1 MEDLGRLNFW
11 RGKRVFVTGATG
23 VLGLNLVNRL
33 VELDAEVIALVR
45 DWVPRARILGTWLQ
59 DSGKVTIVRGGLED
73 YECITRTLAEYEVE
87 CIFHLGA
94 QTIVNVGNRSPLTT
108 FKANIEGTWNLLE
121 SARVLNIYTN
131 DIKCICVASSDK
143 AYGTSKNLP
152 YTEDMPLKGEHPY
165 DVSKSCTDLITQSYA
180 STYQL
185 PTCIARMGNIYG
197 SGDLNFNRIVPGTI
211 KSLIEGKRPV
221 IRSDG
226 KPIREYFFVEDAVD
240 AYLVMAETIE
250 KKKFYGDAFN
260 FSSGERISVLD
271 MVRRI
276 ISQYGS
282 NLEPEIINVSK
293 NEITDQY
300 LSIEK
305 AKQMLNWAPKYLVD
319 EGLKLTI
326 PWYKEMMVA

>member
-11 RGKRVFVTGATG
+11 KGKRVFVTGATG
-23 VLGLNLVNRL
+23 VLGINLVNRL
-33 VELDAEVIALVR
+33 VDLDAEVIALVR
-45 DWVPRARILGTWLQ
+45 DWVPRTRILGTWLQ
-59 DSGKVTIVRGGLED
+59 DSGKVAIVRGELED
-73 YECITRTLAEYEVE
+73 YHCIARTLAEYEVE

-121 SARVLNIYTN
+121 SARVLNTYTE
-131 DIKCICVASSDK
+131 DIKCICIASSDK